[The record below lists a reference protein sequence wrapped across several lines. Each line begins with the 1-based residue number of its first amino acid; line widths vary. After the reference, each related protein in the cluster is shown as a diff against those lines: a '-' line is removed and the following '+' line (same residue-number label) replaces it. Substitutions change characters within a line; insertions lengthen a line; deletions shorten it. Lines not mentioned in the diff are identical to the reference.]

1 MTDDKRLRILVV
13 NWLDRENPQAG
24 GAEAHLHET
33 FGRLA
38 QRGHEVTLLAS
49 GWKGCAAHAELDG
62 IDVHRAGARY
72 TFSLAA
78 PRYFARRLR
87 KRHFDVV
94 VEDLNKVPLFTR
106 YWTRAPVV
114 ALVHHLFGM
123 TAFKEAWFPLAAATW
138 LLERPIPFVFRNAPT
153 IAVSASTREDL
164 GRRGLD
170 AERIEVIPNGI
181 DLSLYTPGP
190 ASMRTSEP
198 SLLFLG
204 RVKKYKRVDLL
215 MRAVALLESE
225 GLSVTLRVAG
235 SGDDRPRLDRIAL
248 NLGISDRVHFL
259 GFVDE
264 VRKLELFR
272 TSWLHALTSP
282 NEGWGISIMEAS
294 ACGTPSI
301 ASDAP
306 GLRESVVD
314 GETGLLVPHGDV
326 RALADSIASLLN
338 DERRRESM
346 GRQARSFAEGFS
358 WDESADRV
366 EAFLHRVV
374 AGSALG

>member
-1 MTDDKRLRILVV
+1 MTDAERLRILVV

-33 FGRLA
+33 FGRLT

-49 GWKGCAAHAELDG
+49 GWKGCEAHAELDG
-62 IDVHRAGARY
+62 IEVHRAGARY

-78 PRYFARRLR
+78 PRHFRRGLR
-87 KRHFDVV
+87 NRHFDVV

-106 YWTRAPVV
+106 YWTHAPVV
-114 ALVHHLFGM
+114 ALVHHLFGL

-138 LLERPIPFVFRNAPT
+138 LLERPIPFVFRSAPT

-170 AERIEVIPNGI
+170 SKRIEVIPNGI
-181 DLSLYTPGP
+181 DLALYTPGP

-235 SGDDRPRLDRIAL
+235 SGDDRPRLERIAL
-248 NLGISDRVHFL
+248 KLGISDRVHFL

-264 VRKLELFR
+264 ARKLELFR

-326 RALADSIASLLN
+326 RALADSIASLLK

-358 WDESADRV
+358 WDECADRV

>member
-33 FGRLA
+33 FGRLT

-49 GWKGCAAHAELDG
+49 GWKGCEARAELDG
-62 IDVHRAGARY
+62 IEVHRAGARY

-78 PRYFARRLR
+78 PRYFRRRLR

-106 YWTRAPVV
+106 YWTHAPVV
-114 ALVHHLFGM
+114 ALVHHLFGL

-138 LLERPIPFVFRNAPT
+138 LLERPIPFVFRSAPT

-164 GRRGLD
+164 GHRGLD
-170 AERIEVIPNGI
+170 GERIEVIPNGI
-181 DLSLYTPGP
+181 DLALYTPGP

>member
-1 MTDDKRLRILVV
+1 MTDAERLRILVV

-33 FGRLA
+33 FGRLT

-49 GWKGCAAHAELDG
+49 GWKGCEARAELDG
-62 IDVHRAGARY
+62 IEVHRAGARY

-78 PRYFARRLR
+78 PRYFRRRLR